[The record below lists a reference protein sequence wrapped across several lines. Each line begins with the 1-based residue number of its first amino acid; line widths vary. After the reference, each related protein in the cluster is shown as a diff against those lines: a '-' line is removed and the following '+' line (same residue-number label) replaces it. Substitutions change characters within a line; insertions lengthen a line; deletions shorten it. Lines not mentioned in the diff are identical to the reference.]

1 MEFEISKKLIDKSRF
16 MNIDEI
22 DWSKVRPGTA
32 FCINTIRN
40 DAVDT
45 KLSVCYSYIFIE
57 YTKLLGEIQFYHT
70 ISGRM
75 IRIKLIAANYTH
87 YFTIDDFRKDDLTK
101 IPTIYLAEL
110 KCSSGKCVVFKD
122 AILHDSQIGDES
134 FFITSN
140 YDPVK
145 NTCDLSNLKRRF
157 KLSNVNV
164 ALLTSAAN
172 IFIRDDFT
180 TEDKVTTDVDR
191 RFKLIIRTD
200 KSRGNKIVIVKREDH
215 ELWIQVIQKS
225 SFTPEIVRKVISI
238 GIIYILTN
246 KKYPWNKKLLKEGE
260 RYYRIDYNTFE
271 IQNIAFSLD
280 NPESLYDV
288 YLNNVFSSPL
298 DIEEKNGVEKVKAN
312 INFNYG
318 FFGLNLAN
326 KRKEEVKNE
335 N

>member
-16 MNIDEI
+16 MKIDEI
-22 DWSKVRPGTA
+22 DWSKVQPGTA
-32 FCINTIRN
+32 FGINTIRN

-75 IRIKLIAANYTH
+75 IRIKLIAANYIH

-101 IPTIYLAEL
+101 IPTIYLSDL
-110 KCSSGKCVVFKD
+110 KWPTRCVVFKD
-122 AILHDSQIGDES
+122 AILHDSQIVDKS

-145 NTCDLSNLKRRF
+145 NTCDLSNLKRSF

-200 KSRGNKIVIVKREDH
+200 ESRNNKIIIVKREDH
-215 ELWIQVIQKS
+215 ELCIQVIPKL
-225 SFTPEIVRKVISI
+225 SFTPEKVRKVISSS
-238 GIIYILTN
+238 IIYILTN
-246 KKYPWNKKLLKEGE
+246 KKYPWDKKLLKEGE

-318 FFGLNLAN
+318 FFGLNLTN
-326 KRKEEVKNE
+326 KRKED
-335 N
+335 

>member
-1 MEFEISKKLIDKSRF
+1 MEFEISKKFIDKSRF
-16 MNIDEI
+16 MKIDEV

-32 FCINTIRN
+32 FCINTICN
-40 DAVDT
+40 DDVDT

-57 YTKLLGEIQFYHT
+57 YIELLDEIQFYHT
-70 ISGRM
+70 VSGNM
-75 IRIKLIAANYTH
+75 IRMKLIAANKVYN
-87 YFTIDDFRKDDLTK
+87 FTIDDFREDDLNK
-101 IPTIYLAEL
+101 IPTIYLDDL
-110 KCSSGKCVVFKD
+110 KWATRCVVFKD
-122 AILHDSQIGDES
+122 AILHGFPDRDEY
-134 FFITSN
+134 FFKTSN
-140 YDPVK
+140 YNPMK
-145 NTCDLSNLKRRF
+145 NTCDLINFKRKF
-157 KLSNVNV
+157 KLRNVKV
-164 ALLTSAAN
+164 DFLTSAAN

-200 KSRGNKIVIVKREDH
+200 ESRGNKIVIVKKEDH
-215 ELWIQVIQKS
+215 ELWVQVIPKS
-225 SFTPEIVRKVISI
+225 SFTPEIVGKVISSS
-238 GIIYILTN
+238 IIYILTN

-271 IQNIAFSLD
+271 IQNAAFSLD

-288 YLNNVFSSPL
+288 YLNNVFLSPL

-312 INFNYG
+312 INFNDG

-326 KRKEEVKNE
+326 KRKEEENNE

>member
-16 MNIDEI
+16 MKIDEI

-45 KLSVCYSYIFIE
+45 KLNVCYSYIFIE

-70 ISGRM
+70 ISGNM
-75 IRIKLIAANYTH
+75 IRMNLIAANKVYN
-87 YFTIDDFRKDDLTK
+87 FTIDDFRKDDLSK
-101 IPTIYLAEL
+101 IPTIYLDYL
-110 KCSSGKCVVFKD
+110 KWATRYVVFKD
-122 AILHDSQIGDES
+122 AILHGFPDRDEY
-134 FFITSN
+134 FFMTSN
-140 YDPVK
+140 YDPIK

-200 KSRGNKIVIVKREDH
+200 ESRNNKIIIVKREDH
-215 ELWIQVIQKS
+215 ELCIQVIPKL
-225 SFTPEIVRKVISI
+225 SFTPEKVRKVISSS
-238 GIIYILTN
+238 IIYILTN